1 MLSLSIKLDFYGCL
15 KSHYQDPW
23 VLYGEVLN
31 RFQDASL
38 PILRPTHNL
47 RELKCPNTVPPRMP
61 LRFLPERPAWL
72 ILQYSRNKTESSED

>member
-15 KSHYQDPW
+15 KSHYQDPR

-38 PILRPTHNL
+38 PTPIIYMSSNALTQ
-47 RELKCPNTVPPRMP
+47 CP
-61 LRFLPERPAWL
+61 
-72 ILQYSRNKTESSED
+72 